1 MCSHTKYRG
10 NNRMSISLQVSWT
23 TLKST
28 IPASISKHFLFCS
41 FKREMFSFTI
51 FVLAL
56 RINLY
61 ISNIH
66 DKVSALFFLLFPRLL
81 FWQNALEWF
90 CTNHDGIFFH
100 TVLYKFDEWNE
111 AIPLIS
117 LFRTSLPHA
126 DRTSVTNINIQQFTL
141 FIILCVVI

>member
-61 ISNIH
+61 ISSIH

-100 TVLYKFDEWNE
+100 TVLYT
-111 AIPLIS
+111 L
-117 LFRTSLPHA
+117 LFRNLMNEMKQCHWFHCFAHRFHMLIEQVSP
-126 DRTSVTNINIQQFTL
+126 I
-141 FIILCVVI
+141 